1 MRIYKYNQVAVFDK
15 LLFVCVLFCF
25 LLAISCSSYQGPVH
39 VSDKSYEKPGK
50 TFSRYKIYTVQ
61 ADETLYEISEKYNVP
76 LREIIEVNRIRPP
89 YVLSRGQ
96 VIYLPN
102 EKVHLVRSG
111 DTLYSISRMYG
122 VDMSSLA
129 RVNKFSP
136 PYTIFVGQKLYL
148 PYDTRNKFL
157 QKTRENEIVATTV
170 STNDQI
176 KLYGKNE
183 DDNLS
188 VRAFPVPKPELKMA
202 LNPPKRDNK
211 GFIWPVDGRIVSRFG
226 TKDSA
231 LHNDGLNIAAPIGA
245 PVLAADNG
253 VVAYAGN
260 QIRGFGNLLLI
271 KHSGGLITAYAHANK
286 LLVGRGDLVSRGQVV
301 ARVGKTGGIDV
312 PQLHFEIRRGSEAVD
327 PRKFLPS

>member
-1 MRIYKYNQVAVFDK
+1 MRICKYNQEVIFDK
-15 LLFVCVLFCF
+15 LLFVCVFFCF
-25 LLAISCSSYQGPVH
+25 LLVASCSSYQGPVH
-39 VSDKSYEKPGK
+39 VSDKSYGK
-50 TFSRYKIYTVQ
+50 SGKSFSRSKIYTVQ
-61 ADETLYEISEKYNVP
+61 ANETLYEISEKYNVP
-76 LREIIEVNRIRPP
+76 LRKIIEINRSRPP

-102 EKVHLVRSG
+102 EKAHIVRSG
-111 DTLYSISRMYG
+111 DTLYAISRMYG

-129 RVNKFSP
+129 RVNKFRP

-148 PYDTRNKFL
+148 PYDSRNKFL
-157 QKTRENEIVATTV
+157 HKTREKQIVDKTGVTIDQLEAYGEDINEHP
-170 STNDQI
+170 
-176 KLYGKNE
+176 
-183 DDNLS
+183 S
-188 VRAFPVPKPELKMA
+188 VRAFPIPKPELKMG

-211 GFIWPVDGRIVSRFG
+211 GFIWPVDGRILSKFG
-226 TKDSA
+226 SKGSA
-231 LHNDGLNIAAPIGA
+231 LQNDGLNIAAPIGA

-286 LLVGRGDLVSRGQVV
+286 LLVGRGDLVTRGQVV